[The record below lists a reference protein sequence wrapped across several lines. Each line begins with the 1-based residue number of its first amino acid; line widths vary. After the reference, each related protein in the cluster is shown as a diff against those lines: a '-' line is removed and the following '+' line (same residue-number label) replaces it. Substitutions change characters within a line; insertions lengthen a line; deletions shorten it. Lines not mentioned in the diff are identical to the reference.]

1 MYESR
6 YMKAGEIYADIAQD
20 FETRFDTSN
29 CDVQIQLPA
38 GNNEK

>member
-6 YMKAGEIYADIAQD
+6 YMKAGEIYADIAHD

-38 GNNEK
+38 GNNSK